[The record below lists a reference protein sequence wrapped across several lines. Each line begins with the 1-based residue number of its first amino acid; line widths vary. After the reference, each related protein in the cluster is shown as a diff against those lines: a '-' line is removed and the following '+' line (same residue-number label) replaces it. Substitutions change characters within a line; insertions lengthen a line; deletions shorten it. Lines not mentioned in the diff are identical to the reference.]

1 MHAAVRPLADQF
13 YVTTNFF
20 IKALGGLERDALLTR
35 PGARS
40 NPPIWVAGHL
50 AQSRTRLVNL
60 LGSSRAL
67 PWPGLFETGSKVV
80 DLSIYPEAEA
90 IVTVWRDLSIEL
102 NQRLEAVG
110 GEALENDAPPRT
122 ASPDG
127 TLRGAIALFAFH
139 EGYHIGQL
147 GFLRKWLG
155 YGPLID

>member
-13 YVTTNFF
+13 YVTTNFL

-40 NPPIWVAGHL
+40 NPPIWIAGHL
-50 AQSRTRLVNL
+50 AQSRARLVNL
-60 LGSSRAL
+60 LGGGRAI
-67 PWPGLFETGSKVV
+67 PWPGLFETGSRVV
-80 DLSIYPEAEA
+80 DLAIYPEAEA
-90 IVTVWRDLSIEL
+90 IVSIWREL
-102 NQRLEAVG
+102 ASELDERLEMVDGA
-110 GEALENDAPPRT
+110 ALEGNPPPRT